1 MSYLNFPRLTF
12 SGQFQADVSTVNN
25 DTRHFDNDT
34 FNSDFQKFSE
44 KNQLNGWWNPV
55 GTGIFRLNDCKITA
69 LLGPDGLA
77 ANDLALGCVLFA
89 ITGLLILQ
97 VHARQRVSTWPL
109 VALGVWIPLL
119 LALLCMP

>member
-77 ANDLALGCVLFA
+77 TAAKIAISHDPAIIYKPGDGVVSSGLAYVA
-89 ITGLLILQ
+89 
-97 VHARQRVSTWPL
+97 VRVCQA
-109 VALGVWIPLL
+109 VV
-119 LALLCMP
+119 C